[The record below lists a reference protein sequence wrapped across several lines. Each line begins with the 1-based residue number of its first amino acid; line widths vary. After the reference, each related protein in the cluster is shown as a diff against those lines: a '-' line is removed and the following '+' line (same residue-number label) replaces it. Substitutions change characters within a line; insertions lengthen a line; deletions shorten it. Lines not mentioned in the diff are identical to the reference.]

1 MTILNYL
8 VLIAGVQMLH
18 TSGSF
23 FHIDYGFIFGL
34 DPKPFK
40 SLLRF
45 TREMKNAMGGEFS
58 TDYDQF
64 LKLSTNAFLILR
76 RQAAVVLNSISS
88 MFEANLPDLGINQS
102 ADVALVTVYERY
114 RLDLDDEA
122 AKQHILTIITDASRA
137 VMPTVME
144 EMHKIAVSF
153 R

>member
-1 MTILNYL
+1 
-8 VLIAGVQMLH
+8 MLH

-45 TREMKNAMGGEFS
+45 TREMKNAMGGDQS
-58 TDYDQF
+58 ADYDQF
-64 LKLSTNAFLILR
+64 LKFSTDAFLILR
-76 RQAAVVLNSISS
+76 RKATVVLNSISA
-88 MFEANLPDLGINQS
+88 MFEANLPGLGVNQS
-102 ADVALVTVYERY
+102 ADAALVTVYERY
-114 RLDLDDEA
+114 RLDLEDEA
-122 AKQHILTIITDASRA
+122 AKQFILAVITDASRA